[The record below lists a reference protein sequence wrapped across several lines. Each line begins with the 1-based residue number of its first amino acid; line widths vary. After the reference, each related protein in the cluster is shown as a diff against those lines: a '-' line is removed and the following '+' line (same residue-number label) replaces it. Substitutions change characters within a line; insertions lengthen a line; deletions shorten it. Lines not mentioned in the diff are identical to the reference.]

1 MKKLLSMALMLL
13 VSVFITNITMAQT
26 AKKETLKVWGNCGM
40 CKKKIEK
47 AAKSA
52 GATAASWDSETQLL
66 KISFDES
73 KTSNAKIQES
83 IAKVGY
89 DTQDFTAD
97 NEVYDN
103 LPGCCQYDRK
113 ETAKAKP

>member
-1 MKKLLSMALMLL
+1 
-13 VSVFITNITMAQT
+13 MAQT
-26 AKKETLKVWGNCGM
+26 TKKESVKVWGNCGM

-52 GATAASWDSETQLL
+52 GASAASWDSETQLL
-66 KISFDES
+66 KISFDDS
-73 KTSNAKIQES
+73 KTSSVKIQES

-89 DTQDFTAD
+89 DTQDYTAD
-97 NEVYDN
+97 NEAYDN